1 MTFMHRTGLAGES
14 RAINRDCSN
23 LASSNVMQRGR
34 FEMLYQKYVYRL
46 FHYCVRLVGRRDIA
60 EDIASDRRDIA
71 EDIASEVFLTL
82 YQNLDRIQDRPLSP
96 WLFTVARNKA
106 LDYWRHE
113 AVAYALRLL
122 RQSFGGASRERDG
135 SSLARCSSAR
145 AESMAARHHIAG
157 GTQPTLHAISFRS
170 PARATQNKRGV
181 V

>member
-60 EDIASDRRDIA
+60 EDIAS
-71 EDIASEVFLTL
+71 EVFLTL

-96 WLFTVARNKA
+96 WLFSVARNKA